1 MRTLLRY
8 VAIAG
13 VTLALAACQ
22 TANQPKLIESQKSSV
37 ELRVM
42 QSRAFD
48 TTDRDKTL
56 RAVIST
62 LQDLGYSIDKVEP
75 PAGTVTGTKLSQLRL
90 TATVYPR
97 GSTQTIV
104 RANAI
109 VWLPQAGAAQTQ
121 VDDPRFYQLL
131 FFEPLA
137 KAMFLSA
144 LQVEDPG
151 EPTASAGGDA
161 AAPAPQS
168 ATNSK

>member
-1 MRTLLRY
+1 LIG
-8 VAIAG
+8 VAA
-13 VTLALAACQ
+13 VALALTACQ
-22 TANQPKLIESQKSSV
+22 AAKQPTLIESQKSPV
-37 ELRVM
+37 ELRGM
-42 QSRAFD
+42 QSRAFE
-48 TTDRDKTL
+48 TTDREKTL

-97 GSTQTIV
+97 GETRMIV
-104 RANAI
+104 RANAT
-109 VWLPQAGAAQTQ
+109 VSLPHRPITQ
-121 VDDPRFYQLL
+121 VDDPRFYQQL

-151 EPTASAGGDA
+151 EPPAPASGTTATAV
-161 AAPAPQS
+161 APQS
-168 ATNSK
+168 ATNSKQGN